1 MRKLNLK
8 LLASLICLASI
19 VSLFFQ
25 NCGNINLLEPNNT
38 LAPTDN
44 TPPLEVTPVTQQK
57 TCANCEVVDVP
68 TFPGQRPEDIG
79 TMNGF
84 FSNYFMNN
92 PEQLPDNM
100 ANYMQLYMARDKV
113 TTYKLPKK
121 SLRGAAV
128 ALTLY
133 NANSA
138 ILIMISAKPQ
148 DPLQLIQSFPA
159 SLMATNREDAIDAEK
174 CIFFGY
180 GAYNSY
186 LNSRYCNNYEK
197 VLTENPNDNYFYL
210 NVRPVYPTANT
221 EEYFMQPAANAPAEQ
236 RCEAVHS
243 KSGEKVCIIGLVW

>member
-1 MRKLNLK
+1 M
-8 LLASLICLASI
+8 LAFLICFVGFI
-19 VSLFFQ
+19 GLFFQ
-25 NCGNINLLEPNNT
+25 NCGNINLVQQQNPA
-38 LAPTDN
+38 APVEDSSELQD
-44 TPPLEVTPVTQQK
+44 TPTVPQQK
-57 TCANCEVVDVP
+57 ICANCDVADVP

-84 FSNYFMNN
+84 FSTYFMEN
-92 PEQLPDNM
+92 PHLLPDNM

-113 TTYKLPKK
+113 STYKLPKK
-121 SLRGAAV
+121 SIRGAAV

-148 DPLQLIQSFPA
+148 DPLEVIQSFSA
-159 SLMATNREDAIDAEK
+159 SLMATNREDAVDADK

-186 LNSRYCNNYEK
+186 LNSRYCNDYEK
-197 VLTENPNDNYFYL
+197 VLTENPNDDYFYL
-210 NVRPVYPTANT
+210 NVRPVYPSVNADT
-221 EEYFMQPAANAPAEQ
+221 YFMQPAADAPPEQ
-236 RCEAVHS
+236 RCEVTHP